1 MNQRT
6 EFKIL
11 AVIYVIA
18 LIASVSTIFGFFTR
32 DIDFIINSA
41 RFLSLSTLIL
51 LTYFANS
58 VYKEMFTQDEQVNEV
73 RMELRSKEDVEEFRK
88 KLEEELRK
96 YVEEIEEEERLDR
109 EE

>member
-1 MNQRT
+1 MSKRT

-18 LIASVSTIFGFFTR
+18 LMASLTTIAGFFMR
-32 DIDFIINSA
+32 DIDFILTST

-58 VYKEMFTQDEQVNEV
+58 VYKEMFSQEQVNEV
-73 RMELRSKEDVEEFRK
+73 RMELRSKEDIEEFRR

-96 YVEEIEEEERLDR
+96 YVEEIEEQERLDK